1 MTSEGQASTSVMAR
15 EKMGG
20 RPRNTS
26 GNVPGQRTHA
36 AFVRSRIRDRVL
48 VVAGWIAVLVVVGGV
63 WQFAALHGLI
73 DPVFTGIPTRI
84 VGAFL
89 KSIAG
94 APLAVDTVATV
105 TAALIGAAIASILG
119 IACAFALAQSDIWRR
134 IFNPYFTVLNGLP
147 RVALAPLFL
156 LWFGIGP
163 MSKITLAAS
172 ITFFVMF
179 YNAMAGVDSVDRDH
193 LLLAKALGASRLQ
206 VFLKFVVPSAIPSIF
221 AGLQLGFV
229 YGMLGTVASEMLAGQ
244 AGLGVLLTRQA
255 ALFQMDEYFATL
267 MLLAMVTTAIS
278 GLLEVLRRRLLQ
290 WQRSHIVQ
298 V

>member
-1 MTSEGQASTSVMAR
+1 MTHEGQTSANLMAH
-15 EKMGG
+15 EKTAAKTRG
-20 RPRNTS
+20 RSRH
-26 GNVPGQRTHA
+26 VLGQRSRR
-36 AFVRSRIRDRVL
+36 AFVRSAVRDRAL
-48 VVAGWIAVLVVVGGV
+48 VIAGWLAVLGVVGGA
-63 WQFAALHGLI
+63 WQFAAVHGLI

-84 VGAFL
+84 AGAFL

-94 APLAVDTVATV
+94 PPFTVDTVATV
-105 TAALIGAAIASILG
+105 TAALTGAAIASFLG

-134 IFNPYFTVLNGLP
+134 IFDPYFTVLNGLP

-179 YNAMAGVDSVDRDH
+179 YNTMAGVDSVNRDH

-267 MLLAMVTTAIS
+267 MLLALATTAIS
-278 GLLEVLRRRLLQ
+278 GMLEVLRRRLLQ
-290 WQRSHIVQ
+290 WQRAHIVR

>member
-1 MTSEGQASTSVMAR
+1 MKRQGQRADNLLGRQKIATKTSGRS
-15 EKMGG
+15 GYPP
-20 RPRNTS
+20 RPRGHMAFARS
-26 GNVPGQRTHA
+26 G
-36 AFVRSRIRDRVL
+36 IRDRAL
-48 VVAGWIAVLVVVGGV
+48 VVAGWVAVLGVVGGV
-63 WQFAALHGLI
+63 WQFAAVRGLV

-84 VGAFL
+84 ASAFL

-94 APLAVDTVATV
+94 PPLAVDTVATV
-105 TAALIGAAIASILG
+105 TAALTGAAVASLLG

-134 IFNPYFTVLNGLP
+134 IFDPYFTVLNGLP

-163 MSKITLAAS
+163 MSKVTLAAS

-179 YNAMAGVDSVDRDH
+179 YNTMAGVDSVDRDH

-244 AGLGVLLTRQA
+244 EGLGVLLTRQA

-267 MLLAMVTTAIS
+267 MLLAVATTSIS

-290 WQRSHIVQ
+290 WQRAHIVR